1 MIRST
6 RGRSVSKVERRW
18 LKVFGTL
25 NEFQA
30 RLFAAD
36 KALDMGRGGISR
48 LSALTGLSRTTI
60 TKAAEELGRGGKL
73 AKPGDGRTR
82 RAGGGRKKVEA
93 VDPEVR
99 EWLEKILKETTAG
112 DPMNLL
118 RWTSKSTRTMAEE
131 LTRRGHPVT
140 WVTVARCLDDMG
152 YSLQANRKAK
162 EGPQHANR
170 DAQFRY
176 INRQVKAVLGA
187 GDPVISVDAKKKE
200 LVGPFKN
207 AGRTWRPKGKPQ
219 EVNTKDFPSLAQGK
233 ALPYGV
239 YDSGQNRAV
248 VNVGITHDTAE
259 FAVESI
265 RRWWKLDGSKTY
277 PGANRLLIC
286 ADAGGSNGNRL
297 RAWKLNL
304 QYLADQ
310 IQIPITVCHYPPD
323 TSKWNKIEHRL
334 FSFISLN
341 WKGEPLIN
349 YETVINLIGGTKTR
363 TGLNVKA
370 VLDTNDYEIGIKVS
384 DEQLEEIRLRRHRV
398 HPTWNY
404 TISPRER
411 K

>member
-6 RGRSVSKVERRW
+6 LGRSVSGKERRW

-36 KALDMGRGGISR
+36 KSLDLGRGGISR
-48 LSALTGLSRTTI
+48 VSGLTGLSRTTI
-60 TKAAEELGRGGKL
+60 TKAVEELKSGKL
-73 AKPGDGRTR
+73 VSPGEGRVR
-82 RAGGGRKKVEA
+82 RVGGGRKKVEG
-93 VDPEVR
+93 VDPGVR
-99 EWLEKILKETTAG
+99 DMLERILEETTAG
-112 DPMNLL
+112 DPMSQL

-131 LTRRGHPVT
+131 LTRLGHPVT

-152 YSLQANRKAK
+152 YSLQANRKTK
-162 EGPQHANR
+162 EGPQHADR

-176 INRQVKAVLGA
+176 INRQVKALLKT

-207 AGRTWRPKGKPQ
+207 GGRTWRPKGKPQ
-219 EVNTKDFPSLAQGK
+219 EVSTKDFPSLAQGK

-239 YDSGQNRAV
+239 YDTGQNRAV
-248 VNVGITHDTAE
+248 VNVGVTHDTAE

-265 RRWWKLDGSKTY
+265 RRWWKLDGRRSY
-277 PGANRLLIC
+277 PAAGRLLIC

-297 RAWKLNL
+297 RAWKIHL
-304 QYLADQ
+304 QQMADQ
-310 IQIPITVCHYPPD
+310 IRIPITVCHYPPG

-341 WKGEPLIN
+341 WRGQPLIN
-349 YETVINLIGGTKTR
+349 YETIIHLIGGTKTR
-363 TGLNVKA
+363 TGLKVKA
-370 VLDTNDYEIGIKVS
+370 VLDTNEYETGIKVS
-384 DEQLEEIRLRRHRV
+384 DEQLGEIQLRRHKV
-398 HPTWNY
+398 HPAWNY
-404 TISPRER
+404 TILPRGR
-411 K
+411 T